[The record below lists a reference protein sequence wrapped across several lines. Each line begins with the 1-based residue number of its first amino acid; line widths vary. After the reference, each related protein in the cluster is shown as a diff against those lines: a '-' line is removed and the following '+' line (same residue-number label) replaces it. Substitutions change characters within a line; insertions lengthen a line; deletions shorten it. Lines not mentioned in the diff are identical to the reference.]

1 MDYSKEIARLAALFR
16 EMVANYNSAGDLWK
30 NIPLAAEA
38 FDIMKNRLPEVLEG
52 EYSTPAERASLLENM
67 LEVYNELDTPRFC
80 IGVREFIHSIAPGN
94 ANSAELKRLSDYVNP
109 DIDTEAW
116 RKTYG
121 RHLRF
126 DPVERSPR
134 WEEVIYDV
142 EKECAHRLRS
152 VPRGMGFCF
161 EYWSVKREV
170 LARMGIEWRSP
181 RAMNPRVM
189 FD

>member
-1 MDYSKEIARLAALFR
+1 MDYSKEITRLAALFR

-30 NIPLAAEA
+30 SIPLAAEV

-80 IGVREFIHSIAPGN
+80 IGVREFIHSIAPGDV
-94 ANSAELKRLSDYVNP
+94 NSAELKRLSDYVNP
-109 DIDTEAW
+109 EIDTEAW
-116 RKTYG
+116 RKTYC

-181 RAMNPRVM
+181 KAMNPRVM